1 MYKIKSFLKLIRIH
15 QIHKNIFVLLP
26 LIFSRSFD
34 DLHNVI
40 LAFLATLSFYSFSAL
55 VYIINDYKDVD
66 SDKLHP
72 IKKNRPLASGA
83 ISKKEAQILIAL
95 FLLLNSLITL
105 LWMQKPLVGVILTI
119 FLINN
124 LLYNFKGKQ
133 IAYVDVLQNSF
144 GYVLRILA
152 GSFAINIYPTI
163 FLILVTFF
171 SSLILSLG
179 KRIRELIVFGSKAR
193 KSLKNY
199 NYNLTK
205 FIFILNILILNII
218 YLTYTL
224 ITVEQNRL
232 IVLTAPFLTLL
243 SFRFY
248 IVILFSKK
256 QEDDPSLIFLKD
268 RTNILI
274 TFITILFILF
284 IVIRG

>member
-1 MYKIKSFLKLIRIH
+1 MHKIKSFLKLIRIH

-95 FLLLNSLITL
+95 FLLVNSLITL

-274 TFITILFILF
+274 TFITILLILF